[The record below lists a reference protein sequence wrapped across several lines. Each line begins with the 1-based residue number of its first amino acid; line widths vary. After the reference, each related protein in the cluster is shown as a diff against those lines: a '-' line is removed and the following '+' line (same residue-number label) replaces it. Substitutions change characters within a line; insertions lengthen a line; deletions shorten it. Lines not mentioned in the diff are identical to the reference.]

1 MMFSSLSFW
10 NSRAGNDMTAPIAIG
25 SLALNTNYTYAADS
39 VPDGAST
46 VSGMIITV
54 SDRYGNSWLRPLA
67 NVKVGD
73 QLRVTIDPDG
83 AGVDLNL
90 SWQVGVSGTPVYY
103 DTVDIPYFF
112 FPVSSLGPNSTTRD
126 GVIQGESAWSPGANS
141 IEFESP
147 PWAAA
152 NSFNTV
158 TMPDTVL
165 TTWDASTFTSRNDR
179 WDTREGDVR
188 KVIYK
193 MTQAKNNISFV
204 YRESLRSMIASFN
217 DVGYIDSEEKF
228 NSIMCIHANAER
240 AIAKL
245 KQENNIIL
253 PIISIGQTTSDNDTA
268 RQKTESLLVNESYW
282 DAEKNRAFRVLSLA
296 PRAVNVKYQL
306 NIWTKYMSDMDQIL
320 EQIRLKFNP
329 EMQVP
334 TEFSTLAK
342 AYLDSEDD
350 VGQVAVADKADRVL
364 KKTLNIVLRTYIPS
378 PKFLYTSTGK
388 IEEFKVE
395 TS

>member
-1 MMFSSLSFW
+1 MSSKLAEWKWKSLAEGNITLGGLTTDTQSTAVGTVANLW
-10 NSRAGNDMTAPIAIG
+10 ISTTDNAGVSRLDELKAIG
-25 SLALNTNYTYAADS
+25 QDSLIALQPITGDDAGLIWTLR
-39 VPDGAST
+39 
-46 VSGMIITV
+46 VSGEPTY
-54 SDRYGNSWLRPLA
+54 SASLG
-67 NVKVGD
+67 G
-73 QLRVTIDPDG
+73 
-83 AGVDLNL
+83 
-90 SWQVGVSGTPVYY
+90 YY
-103 DTVDIPYFF
+103 T
-112 FPVSSLGPNSTTRD
+112 FPVGSHSMTNDETGFTPAGGGSFNKPLNFLTPSQAT
-126 GVIQGESAWSPGANS
+126 
-141 IEFESP
+141 
-147 PWAAA
+147 
-152 NSFNTV
+152 SFNTV
-158 TMPDTVL
+158 SMPDTVL
-165 TTWDASTFTSRNDR
+165 TTWDPSSFESRSSR

-193 MTQAKNNISFV
+193 MTQAKNNISFI

-253 PIISIGQTTSDNDTA
+253 PIISIGQTVSDNDA
-268 RQKTESLLVNESYW
+268 SRQKTESLLVNEKYW

-350 VGQVAVADKADRVL
+350 VGQISVADKEDRVL
-364 KKTLNIVLRTYIPS
+364 KKTMNIVLRTYIPS

-395 TS
+395 NC

>member
-1 MMFSSLSFW
+1 
-10 NSRAGNDMTAPIAIG
+10 MTAPTAIG

-39 VPDGAST
+39 VPGGAST
-46 VSGMIITV
+46 VSGMIISV
-54 SDRYGNSWLRPLA
+54 SDKYGNSWLRPLA

-73 QLRVTIDPDG
+73 QLRVTIDPNG

-103 DTVDIPYFF
+103 DNVDIPYFL

-126 GVIQGESAWSPGANS
+126 GVIQGESAWSPATNS

-158 TMPDTVL
+158 SMPDTVL

-193 MTQAKNNISFV
+193 MTQAKNNISFI
-204 YRESLRSMIASFN
+204 YKESLRSMIASFN

-240 AIAKL
+240 AVAKL

-253 PIISIGQTTSDNDTA
+253 PIISVGQTTSDNDSA
-268 RQKTESLLVNESYW
+268 RQKTESLLVNEKYW

-342 AYLDSEDD
+342 AYLDSEED
-350 VGQVAVADKADRVL
+350 VGQISVADKEDRVL
-364 KKTLNIVLRTYIPS
+364 KKTMTIVLRTYIPS

-395 TS
+395 NC

>member
-1 MMFSSLSFW
+1 MSSKVATWKQISVPYSPPSTNPMESGAVGFTTTT
-10 NSRAGNDMTAPIAIG
+10 TAQLTAIG
-25 SLALNTNYTYAADS
+25 ISQYDLAGTYQGDYLITLTNDSLISFQGKMANDPFIESTWTMRVSGEPSFIAS
-39 VPDGAST
+39 GDGFYNFPVGT
-46 VSGMIITV
+46 VSATQGGFNVGYGKPITL
-54 SDRYGNSWLRPLA
+54 YGPSQA
-67 NVKVGD
+67 
-73 QLRVTIDPDG
+73 T
-83 AGVDLNL
+83 
-90 SWQVGVSGTPVYY
+90 
-103 DTVDIPYFF
+103 
-112 FPVSSLGPNSTTRD
+112 
-126 GVIQGESAWSPGANS
+126 
-141 IEFESP
+141 
-147 PWAAA
+147 
-152 NSFNTV
+152 SFNTV
-158 TMPDTVL
+158 SMSDTVL

-193 MTQAKNNISFV
+193 MTQAKNNISFI
-204 YRESLRSMIASFN
+204 YKESLRSMIASFN

-253 PIISIGQTTSDNDTA
+253 PIISVGQTTSDNDTA
-268 RQKTESLLVNESYW
+268 RQKTESLLVNERYW

-350 VGQVAVADKADRVL
+350 VGQVTVADKADRVL
-364 KKTLNIVLRTYIPS
+364 KKSMNIVLRTYIPS
-378 PKFLYTSTGK
+378 PKFLYSSTGK